1 MFQGL
6 GELNLDVLAQARFDL
21 LVAAPA
27 GAGLAVTAAPVLTL
41 NVAVVLNLLGLI
53 SAINP
58 LTVVSQDMTTSMAF
72 LDVLSLALADQLTS
86 LWAVSAWQF
95 GQQASAWSTT
105 VNYGF
110 FFMQTA
116 DFGLILA
123 ELLLF
128 LGIGV
133 RLLKII
139 NLGKLHQLFYDDFIT
154 FCQQNGIS
162 VTEVVTLTSAAIG
175 LLVFDIF
182 FAFSEEDPADVLSYG
197 ILGFIGVTILSLLLA
212 MDVFYYFMISGVGSG
227 SATAR
232 AVGTDLVNNVLCL
245 LRVFFC

>member
-1 MFQGL
+1 
-6 GELNLDVLAQARFDL
+6 
-21 LVAAPA
+21 
-27 GAGLAVTAAPVLTL
+27 
-41 NVAVVLNLLGLI
+41 
-53 SAINP
+53 
-58 LTVVSQDMTTSMAF
+58 
-72 LDVLSLALADQLTS
+72 
-86 LWAVSAWQF
+86 
-95 GQQASAWSTT
+95 
-105 VNYGF
+105 
-110 FFMQTA
+110 MQTA
-116 DFGLILA
+116 DIGLVLA

-139 NLGKLHQLFYDDFIT
+139 NLGKIHQLFYDDFIT

-197 ILGFIGVTILSLLLA
+197 ILAFVGITILGLLLA